1 MKQNNILIKNIY
13 YMLAYVYCDLNKK
26 QYACLAVENFED
38 IEDLLTSILIKGVNY
53 QLKKGL
59 YTDYQEKEDLLL
71 VVRGKIVLQKTL
83 NQLNTGKKQIY
94 CQFDGLSYD
103 NIFNR
108 IIKATMILLLKD
120 TKIKE
125 EYKIII
131 KKYLRYFSKVEY
143 IDLVNIKWKQLKNYY
158 HRNNMS
164 YELLMNICYL
174 IYDRHILSDK
184 QGDNYLWNFIDDI
197 NMANLYEKFV
207 LNYYKKHYPELKAK
221 SEVISWN
228 VNSMNSDDEALAFL
242 PRMRTDITLTYANKI
257 LIIDTKFYQYSLVK
271 HSRYQNSHLKHH
283 SDNLYQIFTYVK
295 NKDKINTG
303 NVKGLLLYAQTVKDG
318 EIRHKYMMAGNE
330 FYVQTLNL
338 NQDFARIKAQLD
350 DIVNL
355 IKDKKAL

>member
-1 MKQNNILIKNIY
+1 
-13 YMLAYVYCDLNKK
+13 MLAYVYCDLNKK

-94 CQFDGLSYD
+94 CQFDELSYD

-143 IDLVNIKWKQLKNYY
+143 IDLVNIKWKQLKK
-158 HRNNMS
+158 
-164 YELLMNICYL
+164 LL
-174 IYDRHILSDK
+174 S
-184 QGDNYLWNFIDDI
+184 
-197 NMANLYEKFV
+197 
-207 LNYYKKHYPELKAK
+207 
-221 SEVISWN
+221 
-228 VNSMNSDDEALAFL
+228 
-242 PRMRTDITLTYANKI
+242 
-257 LIIDTKFYQYSLVK
+257 
-271 HSRYQNSHLKHH
+271 
-283 SDNLYQIFTYVK
+283 
-295 NKDKINTG
+295 
-303 NVKGLLLYAQTVKDG
+303 
-318 EIRHKYMMAGNE
+318 
-330 FYVQTLNL
+330 
-338 NQDFARIKAQLD
+338 
-350 DIVNL
+350 
-355 IKDKKAL
+355 

>member
-26 QYACLAVENFED
+26 QYAHLAVENFED

-59 YTDYQEKEDLLL
+59 YTDYQEKEELIS
-71 VVRGKIVLQKTL
+71 VVRGKIVLQETL
-83 NQLNTGKKQIY
+83 NQLNAGKRQIY
-94 CQFDGLSYD
+94 CQFDELSYD
-103 NIFNR
+103 NMFNK
-108 IIKATMILLLKD
+108 IIKATMILLLKNI
-120 TKIKE
+120 KIKE
-125 EYKIII
+125 EYKIVI
-131 KKYLRYFSKVEY
+131 KKYLRYFAKVGY
-143 IDLVNIKWKQLKNYY
+143 IDLVNVKWGQLKRYY

-228 VNSMNSDDEALAFL
+228 VDSDGEALSFL
-242 PRMRTDITLTYANKI
+242 PRMRTDITLKYANKI

-271 HSRYQNSHLKHH
+271 HSKYKNSHLKYH

-295 NKDKINTG
+295 NKDKLNIG
-303 NVKGLLLYAQTVKDG
+303 NVKGLLLYAQTVENG
-318 EIRHKYMMAGNE
+318 EIRHKYIMGGNE

-338 NQDFARIKAQLD
+338 NQDFANIKTKLN
-350 DIVNL
+350 DIIEL

>member
-1 MKQNNILIKNIY
+1 
-13 YMLAYVYCDLNKK
+13 MLAYVYCDLNKK

-94 CQFDGLSYD
+94 CQFDELSYD

-108 IIKATMILLLKD
+108 IIKETMILLLKD

-164 YELLMNICYL
+164 YELSL
-174 IYDRHILSDK
+174 IHI
-184 QGDNYLWNFIDDI
+184 
-197 NMANLYEKFV
+197 
-207 LNYYKKHYPELKAK
+207 
-221 SEVISWN
+221 
-228 VNSMNSDDEALAFL
+228 
-242 PRMRTDITLTYANKI
+242 
-257 LIIDTKFYQYSLVK
+257 
-271 HSRYQNSHLKHH
+271 
-283 SDNLYQIFTYVK
+283 
-295 NKDKINTG
+295 
-303 NVKGLLLYAQTVKDG
+303 
-318 EIRHKYMMAGNE
+318 
-330 FYVQTLNL
+330 
-338 NQDFARIKAQLD
+338 
-350 DIVNL
+350 
-355 IKDKKAL
+355 

>member
-1 MKQNNILIKNIY
+1 
-13 YMLAYVYCDLNKK
+13 MLAYVYCDLNKK

-94 CQFDGLSYD
+94 CQS
-103 NIFNR
+103 
-108 IIKATMILLLKD
+108 K
-120 TKIKE
+120 
-125 EYKIII
+125 YKME
-131 KKYLRYFSKVEY
+131 K
-143 IDLVNIKWKQLKNYY
+143 LKNYY

-221 SEVISWN
+221 SAVIRWN

-242 PRMRTDITLTYANKI
+242 PRMKTDITLTYANKI